1 MLWEMPAYRSR
12 RIVCGGF
19 NRSCVRIISHNVWL
33 TKIVYRQPKVCKM
46 AEAKRLRDRSAR
58 CTRLVKEM
66 TDPTMI
72 ANLKALALES
82 DEAAAVLE
90 AAKRLALTKP

>member
-1 MLWEMPAYRSR
+1 
-12 RIVCGGF
+12 
-19 NRSCVRIISHNVWL
+19 
-33 TKIVYRQPKVCKM
+33 M

-82 DEAAAVLE
+82 DEAATVLE
-90 AAKRLALTKP
+90 AAKKLALTKP